1 MQLLKRGG
9 TRKYGALTASVA
21 ALIALGLTPSAQAA
35 PTAPT
40 AGVSQQAALL
50 ECPGYETATYEPG
63 LTLAPR
69 QVALS
74 ASGAI
79 GPCVGLPLDHTNGTI
94 SFTGNGSL
102 SCTGGS
108 STGNGRINWTN
119 PQSSSSTFDFTA
131 GVGLRPGGVS
141 VLVLTGEIKSGDF
154 KDSTI
159 IFEIVLVP
167 GVSQT
172 LECLTPQ
179 GLTTSSGLVNLQIL

>member
-1 MQLLKRGG
+1 MFRRSVTAGLIM
-9 TRKYGALTASVA
+9 ALS
-21 ALIALGLTPSAQAA
+21 LLGLTAVPASATPPAA
-35 PTAPT
+35 QGSS
-40 AGVSQQAALL
+40 AGASALL
-50 ECPGYETATYEPG
+50 ECPGYETTTYQPG
-63 LTLAPR
+63 LTLLPR

-79 GPCVGLPLDHTNGTI
+79 GPCIGLPLDHTNGTI

-102 SCTGGS
+102 SCTGGN
-108 STGNGRINWTN
+108 STGNGHIDWTN
-119 PQSSSSTFDFTA
+119 PQASNSTFDFAA

-154 KDSTI
+154 EGSTI
-159 IFEIVLVP
+159 VFEIILVP

-172 LECLTPQ
+172 LQCLTPQ